1 MRLYFLLAM
10 LAVALFFQVTLLNFF
25 TIFGVK
31 PDLVLII
38 VVSNAFLRGS
48 REGALVGFLAGFF
61 VDLATGSY
69 IGMNA
74 LSAMAV
80 GYLVGMTESKL
91 YKDGSLIVVFLVWM
105 SSFTAQVLNYILL
118 SLMEVYIVPG
128 VALFKVI
135 IPTAT
140 YTAALVPFF
149 YRRFYRSNQEGWL
162 YSSKI

>member
-1 MRLYFLLAM
+1 MRLYILLAM
-10 LAVALFFQVTLLNFF
+10 LAMALFLQVTLLNFF

-38 VVSNAFLRGS
+38 VVFNAFLRGS
-48 REGALVGFLAGFF
+48 GKGALVGFWGGLF
-61 VDLATGSY
+61 VDLAAGSY
-69 IGMNA
+69 IGVNA
-74 LSAMAV
+74 LSLMAV

-91 YKDGSLIVVFLVWM
+91 YKDGSLIVFFLVWM
-105 SSFTAQVLNYILL
+105 SSFTAQILNYILL
-118 SLMEVYIVPG
+118 SLMGVHIVPG

-140 YTAALVPFF
+140 YTAALVPFL